1 MSYAEHGPRIFLTG
15 GPSSDVPLTYGD
27 YVLPKKRSEG
37 RLKLYDS
44 CTDIRAWSP
53 NVLENTRYFRELNE
67 HGKSTPE
74 KLTPFSVVMENMITL
89 TAQAQRDLHV
99 TRRELLRYRSLN
111 LTPEQRDHLENF
123 DRTTVETDKVEEMKI
138 GSITRPLSQER
149 CRLFNANNIVSSQHF
164 DAYMWIYFRPDRF
177 RYSRD
182 DQPQL
187 AHTCILKNYLN
198 VKPLLENNAYLV
210 SRVTSCNILPG
221 EKATRD
227 YNKQETFCIEC
238 VDASIQV
245 ERDICEMGVQTEECR
260 DNDIYDKQSNVD
272 SPSSQYYETGE
283 STSTFESEFG
293 INLDPESCERNHT
306 EVIIQKDSEI
316 IALKN
321 ELDMREDDLKDLQDL
336 NRHLQTLLKEKDEDS
351 NILKHNV
358 NTLQEKLKV
367 AKTSQDNKIADLNAK
382 LSSVEYLMD
391 QMKME
396 LIRERQVCYSQSKEI
411 RELKIKVEAA
421 ELHSMEN
428 QSLMRKVREMDR
440 LSREAES
447 CGDALKQMKNVC
459 LERDMLQKQNYEQ
472 SCTLAERENEIKQL
486 LTLIKQ
492 TSDKADTRES
502 SSTNTFHDQVE
513 MSGVVADLRNE
524 IQAKN
529 DKISQCEMQLVCM
542 EREVGNLSD
551 MLKSSLNN
559 FDEAKI
565 AFEGVCDYTKCEHD
579 ACLDVQSAVSALK
592 AFVTELEE
600 CKLERRSRLQ
610 RIDNLKA
617 YMACYSQ
624 ETVGEITDTDFDT
637 GRGSIQ
643 LAAGVS
649 THTSSN
655 GDCRSSKEL
664 VNVQIQSDDVN
675 TVITC
680 SENLNELKLNEII
693 SYKDI
698 DRALATHMKRSI
710 DKIHEISAVL
720 QGAGDYHVNIVNE
733 LTRQQQELRKR
744 DLEVQEHL
752 RKRML
757 EKEQM
762 LETVIN
768 ERDTKIERLR
778 ENLVAL
784 ETNVSSYRV
793 ECDQLKVER
802 ADLVDARNLLLK
814 ENEEQDEEL
823 RARGNQ
829 IRKLAR
835 QIDDLKQTVDDLRG
849 EANDIKNMKEKLASL
864 LLLLFLL
871 FRDL

>member
-67 HGKSTPE
+67 HGKSTVQ

-123 DRTTVETDKVEEMKI
+123 VRT
-138 GSITRPLSQER
+138 SQVR
-149 CRLFNANNIVSSQHF
+149 CAINFA
-164 DAYMWIYFRPDRF
+164 
-177 RYSRD
+177 
-182 DQPQL
+182 
-187 AHTCILKNYLN
+187 
-198 VKPLLENNAYLV
+198 
-210 SRVTSCNILPG
+210 
-221 EKATRD
+221 D

-321 ELDMREDDLKDLQDL
+321 ELDVRELIMIETSFRSNECAMYTLFIFAFQMREDDLKDLQDL

-358 NTLQEKLKV
+358 NVIFFFLYENQPGQQNRRPKCK
-367 AKTSQDNKIADLNAK
+367 SNS

-492 TSDKADTRES
+492 TSDKADTREVR
-502 SSTNTFHDQVE
+502 H
-513 MSGVVADLRNE
+513 
-524 IQAKN
+524 
-529 DKISQCEMQLVCM
+529 
-542 EREVGNLSD
+542 
-551 MLKSSLNN
+551 
-559 FDEAKI
+559 
-565 AFEGVCDYTKCEHD
+565 
-579 ACLDVQSAVSALK
+579 
-592 AFVTELEE
+592 
-600 CKLERRSRLQ
+600 
-610 RIDNLKA
+610 
-617 YMACYSQ
+617 
-624 ETVGEITDTDFDT
+624 
-637 GRGSIQ
+637 
-643 LAAGVS
+643 
-649 THTSSN
+649 
-655 GDCRSSKEL
+655 
-664 VNVQIQSDDVN
+664 
-675 TVITC
+675 
-680 SENLNELKLNEII
+680 
-693 SYKDI
+693 
-698 DRALATHMKRSI
+698 LATCVTSRSI
-710 DKIHEISAVL
+710 NFNVDSI
-720 QGAGDYHVNIVNE
+720 NN
-733 LTRQQQELRKR
+733 RK
-744 DLEVQEHL
+744 
-752 RKRML
+752 
-757 EKEQM
+757 
-762 LETVIN
+762 
-768 ERDTKIERLR
+768 
-778 ENLVAL
+778 
-784 ETNVSSYRV
+784 
-793 ECDQLKVER
+793 
-802 ADLVDARNLLLK
+802 
-814 ENEEQDEEL
+814 
-823 RARGNQ
+823 
-829 IRKLAR
+829 
-835 QIDDLKQTVDDLRG
+835 
-849 EANDIKNMKEKLASL
+849 
-864 LLLLFLL
+864 
-871 FRDL
+871 